1 VVAEF
6 AVGVGAGLVPHK
18 ADRRPWAAGGL
29 PRGSRLKPGAPCRRS
44 GRLARQAASASAG
57 GGAGQRTRSAAGQ
70 ATASRPVSSQADVLP
85 RGNGGAPAAATIK

>member
-29 PRGSRLKPGAPCRRS
+29 PRGSRVKPGAPCRRS
-44 GRLARQAASASAG
+44 VSAG
-57 GGAGQRTRSAAGQ
+57 AAGPPGGVGLGRGR
-70 ATASRPVSSQADVLP
+70 SRPKNPVRRRPGYGLP
-85 RGNGGAPAAATIK
+85 PRVKPG